1 MDIKNI
7 DGLMHEIEADD
18 GKVLILLDGTE
29 TSLCYVP
36 IDYPIS
42 EITEVIINDTIDNYE
57 LIDKPTEEDADNE
70 QII

>member
-1 MDIKNI
+1 MTTKNI
-7 DGLMHEIEADD
+7 DGLMHEITADD

-36 IDYPIS
+36 IDYPVD
-42 EITEVIINDTIDNYE
+42 EIKEIDE
-57 LIDKPTEEDADNE
+57 ILEEDADNE

>member
-1 MDIKNI
+1 MTTKNI
-7 DGLMHEIEADD
+7 DGIMHEIKADD

-36 IDYPIS
+36 IDYPVD
-42 EITEVIINDTIDNYE
+42 EIKEIDE
-57 LIDKPTEEDADNE
+57 ILEEDADNE